1 MFFPHLLGQ
10 RKVQNELQ
18 HLYTEKRIPHTM
30 IFYGDEGLGK
40 TTAAFDLAGIL
51 TGKADKLYDDIKKAN
66 LDQLFEDV
74 SILSKEEKERLLAVT
89 LADEQVWYLHPVGME
104 LKIDQFRVF
113 LDAMI
118 TFDNQP
124 HVCIIDEA
132 QTMMPAIANS
142 LLTTLEEPAGNI
154 FFILIT
160 HDLNAL
166 LPTIISRGERFGFLP
181 LPREDYVSFINRN
194 MEKHPRLKE
203 MDADLLF
210 QMTEGNPGNT
220 LEICDEKDGELIDKA
235 IEFWETVSHSTLL
248 FAELNMES
256 FKDRKEFL
264 KILRWIIL
272 VGRDIM
278 VLSETGNISL
288 ARCVSISHREM
299 EIASYW
305 KNGKGEDALN
315 ILITAKNA
323 VSRYINIKNVWDMI
337 LINLEHIQKGI

>member
-10 RKVQNELQ
+10 RKVQNELE
-18 HLYTEKRIPHTM
+18 HLYIEKRIPHTM

-51 TGKADKLYDDIKKAN
+51 TGKTDKLYEDIKKGN
-66 LDQLFEDV
+66 LHKAFDNV
-74 SILSKEEKERLLAVT
+74 SELSKEEKDRLLAVT

-104 LKIDQFRVF
+104 LKIDQFRIF
-113 LDAMI
+113 LESMV

-142 LLTTLEEPAGNI
+142 LLTTLEEPRGSI

-181 LPREDYVSFINRN
+181 LQKEDYISFIKRN
-194 MEKHPRLKE
+194 IEDYPRLKE
-203 MDADLLF
+203 MDADILY

-220 LEICDEKDGELIDKA
+220 LEICDEKDGELIDRA
-235 IEFWETVSHSTLL
+235 IGFWETISHSTLP
-248 FAELNMES
+248 FAELNMEN

-278 VLSETGNISL
+278 ILSETGNLSL

-299 EIASYW
+299 EVASYW
-305 KNGKGEDALN
+305 KDGKGEDALN
-315 ILITAKNA
+315 VLITAKNA